1 MAYLFLIISVITSA
15 TSSIFGKMFNRKN
28 DGCKDTSW
36 FYNFYLT
43 LILALAWGF
52 LCLFDFSFDVG
63 VLPYALLFSLCFTVC
78 NIGIINALKYGPAA
92 LTALLVGLS
101 LLVTTIWGFLFWDAK
116 ISVAVIIGL
125 VFVVAAIVLC
135 LYSKEKDDKS
145 VSFKWLFY
153 VCFAFFGN
161 AGCSIVQRTQ
171 QVKFDGKHGN
181 MLMFFAVSIAAVVF
195 LFFYLKSDRSDTKV
209 MLKNSWWIPICE
221 GTSNLIL
228 NLMVM
233 LMATTALSPSLIYPV
248 ISVGGLAIVTV
259 FSLVVFKEKMHW
271 WQWIGIC
278 VGAVAVV
285 LLSF

>member
-15 TSSIFGKMFNRKN
+15 TSSVFGKMFNRKN

-43 LILALAWGF
+43 LILALCWGLMF
-52 LCLFDFSFDVG
+52 LFDFSFDAG
-63 VLPYALLFSLCFTVC
+63 VLPYALLFSLCFAVC
-78 NIGIINALKYGPAA
+78 NIGVINALKYGPAA

-101 LLVTTIWGFLFWDAK
+101 LLVTTIWGFFFWDAK

-125 VFVVAAIVLC
+125 VCVVIAIFLC

-145 VSFKWLFY
+145 FSFKWLFY
-153 VCFAFFGN
+153 VCLAFFGN

-171 QVKFDGKHGN
+171 QVKFDGKHGY
-181 MLMFFAVSIAAVVF
+181 MLMFFAISIAAVVF
-195 LFFYLKSDRSDTKV
+195 LVFYFKSDRSDTKV

-221 GTSNLIL
+221 GISNLIL

-285 LLSF
+285 LLSL